1 VEYTYVAGRA
11 RVKHSSRD
19 DPGREH
25 YGVKRSDFILQVTTR
40 HESLADSSLAKT
52 AILSV
57 LSKKASRMKGV
68 VDLLHQDSMGP
79 RNRER
84 EERFKG
90 IIARGCA
97 AVRGAK
103 Y

>member
-1 VEYTYVAGRA
+1 
-11 RVKHSSRD
+11 
-19 DPGREH
+19 
-25 YGVKRSDFILQVTTR
+25 
-40 HESLADSSLAKT
+40 
-52 AILSV
+52 LSV

-68 VDLLHQDSMGP
+68 VDLLHQDLIGPP

-97 AVRGAK
+97 AVKGAK